1 MQCISR
7 WHCTDLFQAEGTI
20 ELPEFCRFL
29 QQLFCSLGLPTR
41 LNDPPPQPKT
51 HLQQTPD
58 ARGSMIVS
66 RFVTPSRLYFSS
78 SSSAPSLPRSHSCQ
92 SRTAAKP
99 VISTISSLRAPHPL
113 CLHSNP
119 GTHSTPPAS
128 PETSRTA
135 ICLRAILNHLIQF
148 RLKQMSRRQVGSIL
162 VGGHL
167 PRHLTSVVFCE
178 AVGFCCAGFKAQ
190 ETVISDRH
198 GI

>member
-29 QQLFCSLGLPTR
+29 QQLFCSLRLPTR
-41 LNDPPPQPKT
+41 LNDPRPLPQPKT

-58 ARGSMIVS
+58 ARGSMILS
-66 RFVTPSRLYFSS
+66 RFATSPRSHFSS
-78 SSSAPSLPRSHSCQ
+78 SSSASSLPRSHSCQ
-92 SRTAAKP
+92 SRTASKP
-99 VISTISSLRAPHPL
+99 VISTISSLRAPPL

-135 ICLRAILNHLIQF
+135 ICLQAILDHLIQF

-162 VGGHL
+162 VGMPL
-167 PRHLTSVVFCE
+167 PRHLASVVF
-178 AVGFCCAGFKAQ
+178 ARRLDFVAQ
-190 ETVISDRH
+190 DQ
-198 GI
+198 GA